1 MEAYIPFL
9 IFGIIISLF
18 GIAVALSARYEK
30 KRSEALRTAAENLGF
45 SFLPTPSEL
54 MHERLRSMDLFQR
67 GRGNKASNYLHRAS
81 DDVEVLIFDHQYT
94 VSSGKNSHTH
104 KQSVVAINSPQLNLP
119 RFVISPEH
127 FFHRIATAM
136 GYQDID
142 FDQYPKFSKQFLLR
156 GSDEQAIR
164 DKLQNID
171 LERLAEFSGLCIE
184 ASADHFL
191 VWFAGKRSKPDDLQ
205 TLFKQAFEIFVMLKD

>member
-1 MEAYIPFL
+1 MEAFIPLL
-9 IFGIIISLF
+9 IVGVILSLF
-18 GIAVALSARYEK
+18 GIAIVLNARYEK
-30 KRSEALRTAAENLGF
+30 KRTEALNAVGEDLGF
-45 SFLPTPSEL
+45 SFLLTPDEI
-54 MHERLRSMDLFQR
+54 MHERLRSTELFQR
-67 GRGNKASNYLHRAS
+67 GRGNRSSNYLHRAS

-104 KQSVVAINSPQLNLP
+104 KQSVVAIRSPQLNLP

-127 FFHRIATAM
+127 FFHRIASAV

-156 GSDEQAIR
+156 GPDEQAIR

-171 LERLAEFSGLCIE
+171 LDHLVSFGAISIE
-184 ASADHFL
+184 ANADHFL
-191 VWFAGKRSKPDDLQ
+191 VYHAGKRSQPGELQ
-205 TLFKQAFEIFVMLKD
+205 TLFQKAFEIFVVFKD